1 MKKNFSEKDIREEF
15 ENLSRKVSEKN
26 IKEVLS
32 SIDEIIQ
39 KIKNSSFLS
48 RERAKVELL
57 IMALRDYW
65 NGEYKELPYKTIVA
79 IVVALI
85 YILNP
90 IDIIPDFIPIIGQID
105 DLAMLLFVW
114 EMISEDIRDYAL
126 WKIKNSND
134 PKVRRLY
141 EEAFG
146 EAPVIA

>member
-65 NGEYKELPYKTIVA
+65 NGEYKELPYRTIVA

>member
-1 MKKNFSEKDIREEF
+1 
-15 ENLSRKVSEKN
+15 
-26 IKEVLS
+26 
-32 SIDEIIQ
+32 
-39 KIKNSSFLS
+39 
-48 RERAKVELL
+48 
-57 IMALRDYW
+57 MALRDYW
-65 NGEYKELPYKTIVA
+65 NGEYKELPYRTIVA

-90 IDIIPDFIPIIGQID
+90 IDIIPDFILIIGQID